1 MQTAGPWLVR
11 TASLASRGL
20 VRVEWFMRRL
30 ALRAVDRW
38 TTWWVLPAALAA
50 AGLCLLLAHAE
61 PPATESR
68 SVTPPDAAVHE
79 RYAAAR
85 LRLAELKV
93 ARAEDLNRVMP
104 GLLTETDMRRLRN
117 RVALLHEQLETTRRL
132 PHGNAA
138 DEQEAAARVRVRIA
152 AEDLEAARAVRA
164 RNPAAVSD
172 NELRQLEAR
181 CEIAR
186 LRLELWSDPSFR
198 RSPVDVMQMQID
210 QLTDFVVDAVDSL
223 DGAPA
228 LQRR

>member
-1 MQTAGPWLVR
+1 MI
-11 TASLASRGL
+11 SLAPRS
-20 VRVEWFMRRL
+20 FPRRMVW
-30 ALRAVDRW
+30 A
-38 TTWWVLPAALAA
+38 VLPAAIA
-50 AGLCLLLAHAE
+50 AGCACLLLANAD
-61 PPATESR
+61 PPAAETQPS
-68 SVTPPDAAVHE
+68 SQPPDADVHG

-93 ARAEDLNRVMP
+93 AHAEDLNRRIP
-104 GLLTETDMRRLRN
+104 GLLTQTDMRRLNN
-117 RVALLHEQLETTRRL
+117 RVALLREQLDATRRL
-132 PHGNAA
+132 PHGNAL

-152 AEDLEAARAVRA
+152 DEDLKAARAVRA

-172 NELRQLEAR
+172 NKLQQLEVQ

-210 QLTDFVVDAVDSL
+210 QLTDFVVDAVDSI

-228 LQRR
+228 MQRR